1 MVRRKIFSPKRIGS
15 LPLSKATMD
24 VVCEALRRVMQK
36 GGTGGNLFENYPIS
50 IAGSPAQQKQM
61 GWIMGGL
68 LLTVLLRNRKSLLHV
83 CLNMPDSVLILLRR

>member
-1 MVRRKIFSPKRIGS
+1 MKLSAALCKRVVLVEINLKIIRF
-15 LPLSKATMD
+15 L
-24 VVCEALRRVMQK
+24 LR
-36 GGTGGNLFENYPIS
+36 
-50 IAGSPAQQKQM
+50 GSPAQQKQM